1 MQITNKKKL
10 QILISLT
17 LILVALIVYIILKLT
32 QSATLVSALDFE
44 DIIEKSPKKEIFLKD
59 NYIFVQTP
67 RGEFKTSTQGVD
79 IQELY
84 KNYPIKV
91 YPKTKNYLTYIA
103 ILLLFSILIAILVI
117 LKRSS
122 TNPNSIMY
130 QKESNELLENT
141 IEPQI
146 CSNISFKDVVGIND
160 VKEDLEDIVAFLK
173 NPAKFIRRGIKMPKG
188 LLLIGPPGVGKTL
201 LAKAIS
207 SEAGVPFFYHS
218 GANFVHIY
226 AGMGAKRVK
235 ELFQKAKELAPSIIF
250 IDEIDA
256 VGKSRDKFHSDERE
270 ATLNQLL
277 VEMDG
282 FEDNLGV
289 VVIGAT
295 NRVDILDSA
304 LLRPGRFDR
313 RVFIDLPNVKEREQI
328 IKHYLLGKSYDFDTL
343 EVAKITTGFS
353 PASLEVLINEAS
365 LHAYKNKKDTITL
378 ADIYS
383 VKDNVLYG
391 KKRVA
396 ILNEKEK
403 EIQAN
408 YQVAKAVI
416 ALWLGFEFEK
426 LYLLNSLKVESKST
440 IVSKTDYENLLMV
453 YKAGTIYLYKKY
465 KELFTLG
472 KEDREQ
478 VRTILNSAM
487 SDFALIHPDFFIEKY
502 EPYNF
507 DYNIEAIFEKL
518 DNLLDSFKNIIEKL
532 SNELINKEIL
542 DYKEIKKELDAIF

>member
-1 MQITNKKKL
+1 MQITNKKKV
-10 QILISLT
+10 QILFSFSL
-17 LILVALIVYIILKLT
+17 IILTIVIYSWLKLA
-32 QSATLVSALDFE
+32 QNSKLVSANEFKKLLQE
-44 DIIEKSPKKEIFLKD
+44 SPAKELFLKD
-59 NYIFVQTP
+59 DYLYIQSHNK
-67 RGEFKTSTQGVD
+67 EFKTSIRGLD
-79 IQELY
+79 LKELY
-84 KNYPIKV
+84 QNYPIKV

-130 QKESNELLENT
+130 QKENNDLLENK
-141 IEPQI
+141 IEPQV
-146 CSNISFKDVVGIND
+146 CSNISFKDVVGIGD
-160 VKEDLEDIVAFLK
+160 TKEDLEDIVAFLK
-173 NPAKFIRRGIKMPKG
+173 NPAKFIRKGIKMPKG

-289 VVIGAT
+289 LVIGAT

-328 IKHYLLGKSYDFDTL
+328 IKHYLLGKSYNFDTL

-365 LHAYKNKKDTITL
+365 LHAYKNKRDTITL
-378 ADIYS
+378 EDIYS
-383 VKDNVLYG
+383 VRENVLYG

-396 ILNEKEK
+396 TLSEKEK
-403 EIQAN
+403 AIQAN
-408 YQVAKAVI
+408 YQIAKAVV
-416 ALWLGFEFEK
+416 ATWLGFEFEK
-426 LYLLNSLKVESKST
+426 LYLLNPLKIESKKT
-440 IVSKTDYENLLMV
+440 INSKTEYENLLMV
-453 YKAGTIYLYKKY
+453 YMAGTIYLYKKY
-465 KELFTLG
+465 KELFDIG
-472 KEDREQ
+472 KEDRKR
-478 VRTILNSAM
+478 VRTILENAM
-487 SDFALIHPDFFIEKY
+487 NDFAMIHPDFFSKNY
-502 EPYNF
+502 EPYEF
-507 DYNIEAIFEKL
+507 DYNVEAILQKV
-518 DNLLDSFKNIIEKL
+518 DNLLDSFKDIIEKL
-532 SNELINKEIL
+532 SKELINKEIL

>member
-1 MQITNKKKL
+1 MPSINKKRL
-10 QILISLT
+10 QILIAALLMVLS
-17 LILVALIVYIILKLT
+17 VAVYVILKLS
-32 QSATLVSALDFE
+32 SATSLVSAKEFQKLLE
-44 DIIEKSPKKEIFLKD
+44 TKAPKELYIKD
-59 NYIFVQTP
+59 NYIYLQ
-67 RGEFKTSTQGVD
+67 GDKKEFKTSLNGLDTK
-79 IQELY
+79 ELY
-84 KNYPIKV
+84 QNYAIKV
-91 YPKTKNYLTYIA
+91 YPKSKNYLTYIA

-122 TNPNSIMY
+122 NNPNSIMY
-130 QKESNELLENT
+130 QKESGDLLENK
-141 IEPQI
+141 IEPQV
-146 CSNISFKDVVGIND
+146 CSNISFKDVVGIGD
-160 VKEDLEDIVAFLK
+160 TKEDLEDIVAFLK

-282 FEDNLGV
+282 FEENLGV
-289 VVIGAT
+289 LVIGAT

-328 IKHYLLGKSYDFDTL
+328 IKHYLLGKKYNFDTL

-365 LHAYKNKKDTITL
+365 LHAYKAKKDTISIE
-378 ADIYS
+378 DIYS
-383 VKDNVLYG
+383 VRDNVLYG

-396 ILNEKEK
+396 TLSEKEK

-408 YQVAKAVI
+408 YQVAKAVT

-426 LYLLNSLKVESKST
+426 LYLLNPLKIESKAT
-440 IVSKTDYENLLMV
+440 IKSKAEYENLLMV

-465 KELFTLG
+465 KELFDIG
-472 KEDREQ
+472 KEDRKR
-478 VRTILNSAM
+478 VRTILDNAM
-487 SDFALIHPDFFIEKY
+487 NDFALIHPDFFIEKY
-502 EPYNF
+502 EPYEF
-507 DYNIEAIFEKL
+507 DYNIKAIFEKL
-518 DNLLDSFKNIIEKL
+518 DNLLESFKESIEKL
-532 SNELINKEIL
+532 SKELIEKEIL